1 MKGNLGFDKKEGW
14 RENQEAHSLLFLRTN
29 HKKKSTRVILIIMG
43 IHVVDIIIVHIVSI
57 CHIIV
62 IRFKKGLEG
71 REEGFCLWILQE
83 RMRSEWPTIL
93 ANLGTGALLGRAD
106 FTWLALLS
114 IFGAT
119 GTDMPSDATMV
130 AYSMQLD
137 PFVKW
142 EFVHCSHRSSLLDV
156 NIVGRV
162 NNERQTGGWSNNTCS
177 KFSAN

>member
-83 RMRSEWPTIL
+83 RMRSKRLTIL
-93 ANLGTGALLGRAD
+93 ANLGTVALLVRAD
-106 FTWLALLS
+106 FTWLGLINIS
-114 IFGAT
+114 GAIWT
-119 GTDMPSDATMV
+119 VMPSDTTMV

-137 PFVKW
+137 SFVKW
-142 EFVHCSHRSSLLDV
+142 EFVHCSHCLILLNV
-156 NIVGRV
+156 YIVGRV
-162 NNERQTGGWSNNTCS
+162 NNEQRTSGWSNNTCP
-177 KFSAN
+177 KFPTN